1 MELGELEGYSPDLP
15 GEVRNLI
22 TTSKSIISQLT
33 PTGAEVIDLSY
44 INNQVDKGKNVGHQ
58 VGSSASSTSI
68 PSSRL
73 LEIPLPIYD
82 GDFHQWPT
90 FRDQFRVNVDSRSIP
105 KADKMYYLVGCLRA
119 VVSDAIRG
127 IPMSEDHYDLAWLTV
142 EHRFNRPRLV
152 AMSLIDKLFQLPVS
166 TQESLSDLNTFVSK
180 FSEGL
185 FLLKS
190 LNIPDFGSF
199 VLFSMAF
206 R

>member
-1 MELGELEGYSPDLP
+1 M
-15 GEVRNLI
+15 RNLI

-73 LEIPLPIYD
+73 PEIPLPIYD

-105 KADKMYYLVGCLRA
+105 KADKMYYLVSCLRE
-119 VVSDAIRG
+119 VV
-127 IPMSEDHYDLAWLTV
+127 LT
-142 EHRFNRPRLV
+142 
-152 AMSLIDKLFQLPVS
+152 
-166 TQESLSDLNTFVSK
+166 
-180 FSEGL
+180 
-185 FLLKS
+185 
-190 LNIPDFGSF
+190 
-199 VLFSMAF
+199 
-206 R
+206 